1 MTQGDDK
8 YSTKLVEKLVSLHE
22 QVSKMQNIIENQQS
36 QEKMLTEGLSAK
48 ASEAQDLEDE
58 LQIYKLIGEMAL
70 EDTQC
75 TEMYIMELGKKI
87 DARSSGLL
95 ELKTQWKAF
104 AKSFEERRA
113 LIELELYGNKPDQLE
128 KLQQLKEMELETGV
142 IRSELHK
149 REEECSRLATD
160 LENQPKIPLRRSYL
174 QRITEITRNSRKQD
188 ADIEQIIRDTR
199 ELQLESNSINE
210 RLHRAYAVVNEAVS
224 RYIQWA
230 FDPKWSF
237 LI

>member
-95 ELKTQWKAF
+95 ELKTQWYGLYLTF
-104 AKSFEERRA
+104 LS
-113 LIELELYGNKPDQLE
+113 ELYGNKPDQLE
-128 KLQQLKEMELETGV
+128 KLQQLKEMELETCV

-149 REEECSRLATD
+149 REEESSRLATD

-224 RYIQWA
+224 RYLQWA